1 MRLRNKTA
9 RNLLLA
15 AILVALGAG
24 LLLSPWL
31 ILRFRLW
38 REAPGAE
45 VLWTGSLPLET
56 YGGET
61 PWLMGQPTLYAR
73 DGDELLSCHM
83 SRYENRV
90 SFSGVGRDPWP
101 GEGETRALLS
111 SDGGYAVLQHQEPG
125 VLGILAAFS
134 PPEGAASA
142 RATVTFPDGTARTAE
157 GTRED
162 SVLFFR
168 VPGTAEELAQPHDP
182 VYEGLL
188 RAALQVTYFDKD
200 GTVLLTWDG
209 PVELW

>member
-1 MRLRNKTA
+1 M
-9 RNLLLA
+9 
-15 AILVALGAG
+15 
-24 LLLSPWL
+24 
-31 ILRFRLW
+31 
-38 REAPGAE
+38 
-45 VLWTGSLPLET
+45 
-56 YGGET
+56 
-61 PWLMGQPTLYAR
+61 
-73 DGDELLSCHM
+73 
-83 SRYENRV
+83 
-90 SFSGVGRDPWP
+90 GRDPWP

-157 GTRED
+157 GTREG

-168 VPGTAEELAQPHDP
+168 VPGTAEELAQPHNP

>member
-15 AILVALGAG
+15 AALVALGAG

-31 ILRFRLW
+31 ILRFRLR

-45 VLWTGSLPLET
+45 VLWAGSLPLET

-73 DGDELLSCHM
+73 AGDELLSCHM
-83 SRYENRV
+83 SRYENRAF
-90 SFSGVGRDPWP
+90 FSGVGRDPWP
-101 GEGETRALLS
+101 EEGETRALLS
-111 SDGGYAVLQHQEPG
+111 SDGGYAVLRHREPG
-125 VLGILAAFS
+125 VLGILAVFS
-134 PPEGAASA
+134 PPEGTTSA
-142 RATVTFPDGTARTAE
+142 RAAVTFPDGAVRTAA
-157 GTRED
+157 GVQED
-162 SVLFFR
+162 SALFFR

-182 VYEGLL
+182 IYEGLL
-188 RAALQVTYFDKD
+188 RAALQVTYFDENGD
-200 GTVLLTWDG
+200 VLLTWDG

>member
-1 MRLRNKTA
+1 
-9 RNLLLA
+9 
-15 AILVALGAG
+15 
-24 LLLSPWL
+24 
-31 ILRFRLW
+31 
-38 REAPGAE
+38 
-45 VLWTGSLPLET
+45 
-56 YGGET
+56 
-61 PWLMGQPTLYAR
+61 
-73 DGDELLSCHM
+73 M

-111 SDGGYAVLQHQEPG
+111 FDGGYAVLQHQEPG

-157 GTRED
+157 GTWED
-162 SVLFFR
+162 SVLFFQ

-200 GTVLLTWDG
+200 GAVLLTWDG